1 MGESMS
7 KESKERIKQK
17 KKEQAKALMEEVNKQ
32 FEEPK
37 EDALPNQN
45 THLENTKKGI
55 EVLEIYPAKKHKA
68 KWAAQG
74 TLTIKMH
81 DMGLEVRN
89 ILYSIHPTHQVN
101 VQPPFR
107 YYRFPDEPEKK
118 DAYVESI
125 KFEDKSIWKNTCK
138 VIREA
143 VLQHHQE
150 DLPKLEEAQQN

>member
-1 MGESMS
+1 MS

-17 KKEQAKALMEEVNKQ
+17 KKEQAKALL
-32 FEEPK
+32 EEPK
-37 EDALPNQN
+37 KQSEEPKKEDGQPNQN
-45 THLENTKKGI
+45 AKLENTKKGI
-55 EVLEIYPAKKHKA
+55 EVLEIYPAKKHKT

-89 ILYSIHPTHQVN
+89 ILYSIHPTHQVK

-107 YYRFPDEPEKK
+107 YYCFPDEPEKK

-125 KFEDKSIWKNTCK
+125 KFEDKSIWKNACK
-138 VIREA
+138 VIRES

-150 DLPKLEEAQQN
+150 DLLKLEEAQQN